1 MTINRQAITV
11 DSNNMAHS
19 NPQFNTMR
27 SIDRKSRCKI
37 THNKFACMLMHCF
50 ILLTA
55 PNISHSTSDAPL
67 YQTHTSIHKAAIDY
81 MQTHI
86 QQRYALPATITS
98 GKLDSRLRLKQ
109 CDEPLHAFLP
119 KGSRDIGKTTIGVRC
134 QGTKAWSLHVPVR
147 VSMYKN
153 IAVSA
158 KLLNRGQLLQ
168 KSDIKLKNIDLSTL
182 PHGYIDD
189 LNQLVGQKLKRRLS
203 PGTAFTPSVVEKPE
217 RIKRGQRVTIL
228 ARSGSMEVR
237 MTGKALAGG
246 AIGDRIR
253 VMNIKSK
260 KKREGIITKNGE
272 IKVDL

>member
-1 MTINRQAITV
+1 MTHPDQQLNSMKKMDEKNESKLALLLITYFFLFCIPNLAYSAA
-11 DSNNMAHS
+11 DIS
-19 NPQFNTMR
+19 PYQP
-27 SIDRKSRCKI
+27 
-37 THNKFACMLMHCF
+37 HN
-50 ILLTA
+50 
-55 PNISHSTSDAPL
+55 
-67 YQTHTSIHKAAIDY
+67 SIHKAAIDY
-81 MQTHI
+81 MQAHI

-134 QGTKAWSLHVPVR
+134 EGTKAWSLHVPVR

-168 KSDIKLKNIDLSTL
+168 KADIKLKNIDLATL
-182 PHGYIDD
+182 PQGYIDN
-189 LNQLVGQKLKRRLS
+189 LNELVGQKLKRRLS
-203 PGTAFTPSVVEKPE
+203 PGTAFTPNSVEKPE